1 MMLAV
6 FVLFIVFFRE
16 LGTNQVIDRQTETH
30 ERVNMRATRLIGMIV
45 VLCVGMAGRG
55 DAQKRPHDRGADV
68 VAQAQVEQQRAL
80 LNSLLDTFARRMD
93 QAQGGVGPQC
103 DAYREQVR
111 QTALDVLLSPALASK
126 LNAKLTADD
135 IEDLK
140 RTMSLNMVNAY
151 YYGKGKQ

>member
-1 MMLAV
+1 MTMKAIRFTAV
-6 FVLFIVFFRE
+6 AI
-16 LGTNQVIDRQTETH
+16 I
-30 ERVNMRATRLIGMIV
+30 
-45 VLCVGMAGRG
+45 LCLGMAGQG
-55 DAQKRPHDRGADV
+55 GAQKRSQDRGADV

-80 LNSLLDTFARRMD
+80 ISSLLDTFAKCMD

-151 YYGKGKQ
+151 YYGKGKK